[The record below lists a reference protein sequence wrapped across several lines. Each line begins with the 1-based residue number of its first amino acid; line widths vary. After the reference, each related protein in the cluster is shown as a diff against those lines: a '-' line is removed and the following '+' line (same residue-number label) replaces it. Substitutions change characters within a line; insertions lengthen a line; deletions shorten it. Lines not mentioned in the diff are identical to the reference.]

1 MAIPLIRIEHASKSF
16 GDFHAVRD
24 VSLDVNEGD
33 IFGLIG
39 KSGAGKSTLLR
50 LINLLERPDTGA
62 ITVDGRELTSLSRRE
77 LREAR
82 ANIGMI
88 FQQFNLLQNATVF
101 DNVAFPLRIHG
112 GRTTQEIAARVRDCL
127 ELVGL
132 NDKNGAYP
140 AQLSGGQKQRVA
152 IARALASGP
161 AVLLCDEPTSA
172 LDAETTRSLL
182 ATLKDIN
189 RRLAVTIV
197 IVSHEL
203 DVISAICNQVAV
215 IEDGAIAEQFALHT
229 AATQAQ
235 PRKTTLGRELAAAAA
250 TAMHP
255 ASPAASVASPASTAS
270 AASATQAPPSTT
282 TTSTDPANQASAA
295 TGAAREAAH
304 V

>member
-1 MAIPLIRIEHASKSF
+1 MRSTARCLNLLLIPDFSMTTPLIRIEHASKSF

-24 VSLDVNEGD
+24 VSLDVAQGD

-50 LINLLERPDTGA
+50 LINLLERPDHGA
-62 ITVDGRELTSLSRRE
+62 ITVDGRELTSLSKRD
-77 LREAR
+77 LRDAR

-88 FQQFNLLQNATVF
+88 FQQFNLLQNATVS
-101 DNVAFPLRIHG
+101 DNVAFPLHIHG
-112 GRTTQEIAARVRDCL
+112 GQSRQQIAARVSDCL

-132 NDKNGAYP
+132 SDKADSYP

-152 IARALASGP
+152 IARALASKP

-172 LDAETTRSLL
+172 LDAETTRALL

-189 RRLAVTIV
+189 HRLDVTIV

-203 DVISAICNQVAV
+203 DVIGAICDHVAV
-215 IEDGAIAEQFALHT
+215 IENGAIAEQFALDDATSLT
-229 AATQAQ
+229 A
-235 PRKTTLGRELAAAAA
+235 PRQTALGRELAAAVA
-250 TAMHP
+250 TR
-255 ASPAASVASPASTAS
+255 AS
-270 AASATQAPPSTT
+270 AANAIAAIAPL
-282 TTSTDPANQASAA
+282 
-295 TGAAREAAH
+295 EAAH

>member
-1 MAIPLIRIEHASKSF
+1 MRSTAPCLNLLLIPDFLMTTPLIRIERASKAF

-24 VSLDVNEGD
+24 VSLDVGQGD

-50 LINLLERPDTGA
+50 LINLLERPDAGA
-62 ITVDGRELTSLSRRE
+62 ITVDGRELTSLSKRE
-77 LREAR
+77 LRDAR

-88 FQQFNLLQNATVF
+88 FQQFNLLQNASVF
-101 DNVAFPLRIHG
+101 ENVAFPLRIHG
-112 GRTTQEIAARVRDCL
+112 GRTKQQIATRVAECL

-132 NDKNGAYP
+132 SDKCASYP

-172 LDAETTRSLL
+172 LDAETTRALL

-189 RRLAVTIV
+189 RRLDVTIV

-203 DVISAICNQVAV
+203 DVIGEICNRVAV
-215 IEDGAIAEQFALHT
+215 IEDGAIAEQFALDDAASLSAPRLT
-229 AATQAQ
+229 A
-235 PRKTTLGRELAAAAA
+235 LGRELAA
-250 TAMHP
+250 
-255 ASPAASVASPASTAS
+255 SVATHVAL
-270 AASATQAPPSTT
+270 APLPET
-282 TTSTDPANQASAA
+282 
-295 TGAAREAAH
+295 AH

>member
-1 MAIPLIRIEHASKSF
+1 MRSTARCLNLLLIPEFLMTTPLIRIEHASKSF
-16 GDFHAVRD
+16 GSFHAVRD
-24 VSLDVNEGD
+24 VSLEVGQGD

-50 LINLLERPDTGA
+50 LINLLERPDAGA
-62 ITVDGRELTSLSRRE
+62 ITVDGRELTSLSKRD
-77 LREAR
+77 LRDAR

-101 DNVAFPLRIHG
+101 GNVAFPLHIHG
-112 GRTTQEIAARVRDCL
+112 GQTKQQIASRVADCL

-132 NDKNGAYP
+132 SDKADSYP

-152 IARALASGP
+152 IARALASKP

-189 RRLAVTIV
+189 RRLNVTIV

-203 DVISAICNQVAV
+203 DVIGEICNQVAV
-215 IEDGAIAEQFALHT
+215 IEDGAIAEQFALNDAAGLAAPRRT
-229 AATQAQ
+229 A
-235 PRKTTLGRELAAAAA
+235 LGRELAAAVAA
-250 TAMHP
+250 NML
-255 ASPAASVASPASTAS
+255 
-270 AASATQAPPSTT
+270 AASAPHQ
-282 TTSTDPANQASAA
+282 
-295 TGAAREAAH
+295 EAAH

>member
-1 MAIPLIRIEHASKSF
+1 MTTPLIRIEHADKSF
-16 GDFHAVRD
+16 ALPDGSQFHAVRD
-24 VSLDVNEGD
+24 VSLEVNEGD

-50 LINLLERPDTGA
+50 LINLLERPDQGL
-62 ITVDGRELTSLSRRE
+62 ITVDGRELTSLSKRE
-77 LREAR
+77 LRDAR
-82 ANIGMI
+82 RNIGMI

-112 GRTTQEIAARVRDCL
+112 GHTAAQIEVRVNECL
-127 ELVGL
+127 ALVELSG
-132 NDKNGAYP
+132 KTASYP

-172 LDAETTRSLL
+172 LDAETTRALL
-182 ATLKDIN
+182 ATLRDIN

-203 DVISAICNQVAV
+203 GVIGEICNRVAV
-215 IEDGAIAEQFALHT
+215 IEDGAIAEQFALDD
-229 AATQAQ
+229 ATTLST
-235 PRKTTLGRELAAAAA
+235 PRKTALGRELAQHRVAPAAAV
-250 TAMHP
+250 
-255 ASPAASVASPASTAS
+255 AAS
-270 AASATQAPPSTT
+270 
-282 TTSTDPANQASAA
+282 
-295 TGAAREAAH
+295 GALAEAAH